1 MRGGKFLRQQT
12 PRSAP
17 DGQSKGGL
25 YSAADVSLA
34 INSSRRSLDAGDRVE
49 AARWL
54 DRACRLKPGDPI
66 SRLRIVS
73 LCLQLPDPRA
83 EPLLAELIEE
93 YPNFREP
100 RLGLASL
107 FLRRGEAKEA
117 GKVLGQL
124 LGCTSP
130 QPDPGFQQVAT
141 GIATATGSPGWIG
154 VSSSGSVTLANRW
167 AWNDG
172 RLVLRL
178 DGEPLEVTWIAER
191 HSSVRNTEL
200 PDGWTQCK
208 ALAARYEGRPL
219 LGSPVSLTALR
230 RVEGVVDVAPNGQL
244 KGWAWLPGDP
254 EAFPE
259 LRVFYESRPGTAETL
274 IASDESVAVPAGSGA
289 IRPRGF
295 RFDPH
300 GLRGTGALHVIGSD
314 DRPLIGSPCYPAD
327 EWRSA
332 AANVASVERSFR
344 GRSARRGSVTAI
356 RPGHWQPVPVSSEQ
370 LLVARERLRSRK
382 AVPARAPVD
391 VIVPVYKGAAEFR
404 TCLRSLERSLPSWA
418 RVVAVDDAAPDPA
431 LRSAI
436 EAAAA
441 KRGIVLLRHENNRG
455 FPAAV
460 NTGMRHALAGKSTG
474 RDVVVLNSDTIVPI
488 GWLEALADLAYS
500 APDIGS
506 CTPFSNDASILS
518 YPRVDAVNP
527 ALNGAETERLNS
539 LFRRANGEAALELPT
554 AVGFCMFIRR
564 DCLADVGLFRDDLFA
579 QGYGEENDWS
589 LRAAWLGWRHV
600 AALGT
605 FVTHA
610 AGTSFG
616 STRAEL
622 MRRNTK
628 VLERL
633 HPGYSAFAQEFID
646 RDPLAPARRNVDVL
660 RWAGRAA
667 RAGSVLL
674 VTHDLGGGVERHLRE
689 RVAALSAEGL
699 HAIVIRPAPPSA
711 GTKGTGVCAV
721 SKGLEDD
728 FPNLR
733 YGIPGEIDELVRLL
747 QPDRPVRL
755 EVHHLLGH
763 SQLVRYLAIK
773 LRVPYDVFI
782 HDSALFCPRVN
793 LCNKTHAYC
802 GEPIAVADCTAC
814 IADAGSRLDEE
825 IGVAELRA
833 RSHELLR
840 AARRVVA
847 PCEDV
852 SERII
857 SYFPDIGP
865 TVRPWEP
872 DPTEE
877 DSARPSWFD
886 DGGADHG
893 IKVCVVGGISEDK
906 GYDVLLNCARDAA
919 RRQLPMSFVVVGYTM
934 DDARLLDTGSA
945 FVTGPFEEDELAGL
959 IASQGPRLGFVPS
972 QCPESWC
979 YALSSLWKSGLMAAA
994 FSLGAQAERIRRTR
1008 RGFLMPLG
1016 LPAGKINDALLRYWR
1031 EGARAMRHRGPE
1043 VAVAAGGSAVTREP
1057 EDGSR
1062 RAAL

>member
-1 MRGGKFLRQQT
+1 MPKEGFLRQAPQST
-12 PRSAP
+12 P
-17 DGQSKGGL
+17 QEESKSGL

-34 INSSRRSLDAGDRVE
+34 INSSRRALDAGDRVE

-73 LCLQLPDPRA
+73 LCLQLPDARA
-83 EPLLAELIEE
+83 EPLLAELIKE

-107 FLRRGEAKEA
+107 LLRRGEAEAA

-130 QPDPGFQQVAT
+130 QPDPAFQQVAT
-141 GIATATGSPGWIG
+141 AIATATGSPGWIG
-154 VSSSGSVTLANRW
+154 IDSSGSVTLANRW

-191 HSSVRNTEL
+191 HSSVRNAEL
-200 PDGWTQCK
+200 PAGWTQCK
-208 ALAARYEGRPL
+208 ALTARYEGRPL
-219 LGSPVSLTALR
+219 LGSPVSLVALR
-230 RVEGVVDVAPNGQL
+230 RVEGVVDVAPDGRL
-244 KGWAWLPGDP
+244 EGWAWLPGDP
-254 EAFPE
+254 EASPE
-259 LRVFYESRPGTAETL
+259 LRIFHESRPQAAETL
-274 IASDESVAVPAGSGA
+274 IASDESVPLPAGSGA

-295 RFDPH
+295 TFDPH
-300 GLRGTGALHVIGSD
+300 ALRGTGALHVIGSD
-314 DRPLIGSPCYPAD
+314 DQPLIGSPCYPAD

-332 AANVASVERSFR
+332 AANAASVEGLFR
-344 GRSARRGSVTAI
+344 GRSARRRSDEI

-370 LLVARERLRSRK
+370 ILVARERLSSRK
-382 AVPARAPVD
+382 AVPPRAPVD

-418 RVVAVDDAAPDPA
+418 RIVVVDDAAPDAA

-441 KRGIVLLRHENNRG
+441 KRRIVLLRHETNRG

-460 NTGMRHALAGKSTG
+460 NTGMRHALAGKTTG
-474 RDVVVLNSDTIVPI
+474 RDIALLNSDTSVPR

-518 YPRVDAVNP
+518 YPLVDAVSP

-539 LFRRANGEAALELPT
+539 LFRRANGDASLDLPT

-564 DCLADVGLFRDDLFA
+564 DCLTDVGLFRDDLFA

-589 LRAAWLGWRHV
+589 IRAARLGWRHL

-610 AGTSFG
+610 AGASFG
-616 STRAEL
+616 SARAAL

-633 HPGYSAFAQEFID
+633 HPGYGAFAQEFID
-646 RDPLAPARRNVDVL
+646 RDPLAPARRNVDAL
-660 RWAGRAA
+660 RWAARRAETGA
-667 RAGSVLL
+667 VVLI
-674 VTHDLGGGVERHLRE
+674 THDLGGGVERHLRE
-689 RVAALSAEGL
+689 RIAAISAEGL
-699 HAIVIRPAPPSA
+699 EAIVIRPAPPPA
-711 GTKGTGVCAV
+711 GAKGTGVCAV
-721 SKGLEDD
+721 SRGLEDD
-728 FPNLR
+728 FPNLQ
-733 YGIPGEIDELVRLL
+733 YGIPSDIGELVKLL

-763 SQLVRYLAIK
+763 SQFIRYLAIR

-814 IADAGSRLDEE
+814 IADAGSRLEEE

-833 RSHELLR
+833 RSHELLQ
-840 AARRVVA
+840 AARSIVV
-847 PCEDV
+847 PCEDAG
-852 SERII
+852 ERIVK
-857 SYFPDIGP
+857 YFPDIAP
-865 TVRPWEP
+865 IVQPWEP
-872 DPTEE
+872 DPPADGGPT
-877 DSARPSWFD
+877 PSWRGDGEAD
-886 DGGADHG
+886 DG
-893 IKVCVVGGISEDK
+893 IKVCVVGGIGEDK
-906 GYDVLLNCARDAA
+906 GYDVILNCARDAA
-919 RRQLPMSFVVVGYTM
+919 RRRLPMSFVVVGYTI
-934 DDARLLDTGSA
+934 DDARLLDIGNA

-959 IASQGPRLGFVPS
+959 IAAQKPQLGFVPS

-979 YALSSLWKSGLMAAA
+979 YALSSLWKAGLMVAA
-994 FSLGAQAERIRRTR
+994 FSLGAQAERIRRTG

-1016 LPAGKINDALLRYWR
+1016 LPAEKINDALLRYSR
-1031 EGARAMRHRGPE
+1031 KGARAVPPRRPVSA
-1043 VAVAAGGSAVTREP
+1043 VAVRSGTPFARAVRP
-1057 EDGSR
+1057 
-1062 RAAL
+1062 

>member
-1 MRGGKFLRQQT
+1 VREEKLLQPQ
-12 PRSAP
+12 PLRSASEER
-17 DGQSKGGL
+17 SKESL

-34 INSSRRSLDAGDRVE
+34 INSCRRSLDASDRVE

-66 SRLRIVS
+66 ARLRIVS
-73 LCLQLPDPRA
+73 LCLQLPDARA
-83 EPLLAELIEE
+83 ESLLAELIAE

-107 FLRRGEAKEA
+107 LLRRGKSEAA

-130 QPDPGFQQVAT
+130 QPDAGFHKVAT
-141 GIATATGSPGWIG
+141 AIATATGSPGWIG
-154 VSSSGSVTLANRW
+154 VSSAGMVTLANRW

-178 DGEPLEVTWIAER
+178 DGEKLEVTWIAEP
-191 HSSVRNTEL
+191 HSSVRNAEL
-200 PDGWTQCK
+200 PAEWTQCK
-208 ALAARYEGRPL
+208 VLTARYEGRPL

-230 RVEGVVDVAPNGQL
+230 RVEGVVEVAPDGQL
-244 KGWAWLPGDP
+244 EGWAWLPGDP

-259 LRVFYESRPGTAETL
+259 LRVFRESRPDAVDAL

-295 RFDPH
+295 RLDPH
-300 GLRGTGALHVIGSD
+300 GLRGNGALHVIGPD

-332 AANVASVERSFR
+332 IANTASTKRLFH
-344 GRSARRGSVTAI
+344 GRSRRGSVAAV
-356 RPGHWQPVPVSSEQ
+356 RSGHWQPVPVSSEQ
-370 LLVARERLRSRK
+370 ILVAREWLRNRK
-382 AVPARAPVD
+382 SVPARAPVD
-391 VIVPVYKGAAEFR
+391 VIVPVYKGAGEFR
-404 TCLRSLERSLPSWA
+404 NCLRSLERSLPSWA
-418 RVVAVDDAAPDPA
+418 RIVVVDDAAPDPV

-436 EAAAA
+436 EGAAA
-441 KRGIVLLRHENNRG
+441 KRRVVLLRHENNRG

-460 NTGMRHALAGKSTG
+460 NTGMRYALAGKSTG
-474 RDVVVLNSDTIVPI
+474 RDVVVLNSDTIVPN
-488 GWLEALADLAYS
+488 GWLEALVEVAYS
-500 APDIGS
+500 APNIGS

-539 LFRRANGEAALELPT
+539 LFQRANGEAWLELPT

-616 STRAEL
+616 SARAEL

-633 HPGYSAFAQEFID
+633 HPGYRAFAQEFID
-646 RDPLAPARRNVDVL
+646 RDPLAPARRNVDAL
-660 RWAGRAA
+660 RWAGGLGA
-667 RAGSVLL
+667 AGSVVL
-674 VTHDLGGGVERHLRE
+674 VTHHLGGGVERHLRE
-689 RVAALSAEGL
+689 RISTLSAEGL
-699 HAIVIRPAPPSA
+699 RAIVIRPATPSA
-711 GTKGTGVCAV
+711 GNKGTGVCAV
-721 SKGLEDD
+721 SCGLEGE

-733 YGIPGEIDELVRLL
+733 YGIPGEIDELVQLL

-763 SQLVRYLAIK
+763 SQLVRYLAIR
-773 LRVPYDVFI
+773 LRIPYDVII

-793 LCNKTHAYC
+793 LCNKTRAYC
-802 GEPIAVADCTAC
+802 GEPVAVADCTAC

-852 SERII
+852 SERIAR
-857 SYFPDIGP
+857 YFPDIAP
-865 TVRPWEP
+865 TVQPWEP

-886 DGGADHG
+886 DGKADHG

-906 GYDVLLNCARDAA
+906 GYDVILNCARDAA
-919 RRQLPMSFVVVGYTM
+919 RRRLPMSFVVVGYTM
-934 DDARLLDTGSA
+934 DDARLLDTGNA
-945 FVTGPFEEDELAGL
+945 FVTGPFDEEELASL
-959 IASQGPRLGFVPS
+959 IASQRPQLGFVPS

-979 YALSSLWKSGLMAAA
+979 YALSSLWKSGLMVAA
-994 FSLGAQAERIRRTR
+994 FSLGAQAERIRRTG

-1016 LPAGKINDALLRYWR
+1016 LPAGKINDTLLRYWR
-1031 EGARAMRHRGPE
+1031 EGARAMPADGRAG
-1043 VAVAAGGSAVTREP
+1043 VVAAGGSPVYA
-1057 EDGSR
+1057 
-1062 RAAL
+1062 RAGGR